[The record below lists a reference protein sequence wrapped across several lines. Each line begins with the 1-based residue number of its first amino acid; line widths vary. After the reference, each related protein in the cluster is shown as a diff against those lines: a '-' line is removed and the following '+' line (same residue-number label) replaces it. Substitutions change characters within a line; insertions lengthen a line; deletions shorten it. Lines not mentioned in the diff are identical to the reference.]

1 MFYLGRF
8 SSEILFFIIIYV
20 IIVYDCRYV
29 FEYLFRICRVLRIL
43 GGNVLLVGV
52 GGSGR

>member
-1 MFYLGRF
+1 M
-8 SSEILFFIIIYV
+8 SIIFIIIYV